1 MDEHITG
8 IISLGYSD
16 ILHGITRIIVIN
28 ISKDPRD
35 ESAVKKCRK
44 KILSGIESEPDEY
57 LRYYF

>member
-1 MDEHITG
+1 MYEHITG

-16 ILHGITRIIVIN
+16 ILNKITGIVIN

-35 ESAVKKCRK
+35 ESAVKKCSK
-44 KILSGIESEPDEY
+44 KFLSGIEYEPDEY